1 MDLQNLQFHLFDISP
16 ISLNL
21 FSFMLGAT
29 WAFFQQ
35 GLFGKRLGLYI
46 FGYYASLA
54 AWYALQYYIL
64 LEKTGGLK

>member
-1 MDLQNLQFHLFDISP
+1 MDISQYHFFS
-16 ISLNL
+16 INLVSLNL
-21 FSFMLGAT
+21 FSFMLGVT

-35 GLFGKRLGLYI
+35 GLFGKRLGLPI
-46 FGYYASLA
+46 FLYYGGLA

>member
-1 MDLQNLQFHLFDISP
+1 MDFFTKFNIFSISLA
-16 ISLNL
+16 SLNL

-46 FGYYASLA
+46 FAYYAGLA
-54 AWYALQYYIL
+54 AWYALHYYL
-64 LEKTGGLK
+64 LMEKTGVKL